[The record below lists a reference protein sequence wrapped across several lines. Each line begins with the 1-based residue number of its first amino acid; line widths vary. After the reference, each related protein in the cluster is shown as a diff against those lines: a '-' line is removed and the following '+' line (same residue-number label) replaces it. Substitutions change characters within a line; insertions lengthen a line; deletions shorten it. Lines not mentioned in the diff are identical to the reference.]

1 LFHVKREVEVMPLF
15 EVAVVLMPTKKGVE
29 DGTEQE
35 ALLTPPTA
43 VIANDLQG
51 AALAAGRTVT
61 LPAGVDMNRVQV
73 IVRPF
78 K

>member
-1 LFHVKREVEVMPLF
+1 MPLF

-29 DGTEQE
+29 EGTEKE
-35 ALLTPPTA
+35 TLLLGPKA
-43 VIANDLQG
+43 MIAADNQG
-51 AALAAGRTVT
+51 AALVAGRDEA
-61 LPAGVDMNRVQV
+61 LPKDVDMNRVQV

>member
-1 LFHVKREVEVMPLF
+1 MPLY

-29 DGTEQE
+29 DGTEKE
-35 ALLTPPTA
+35 TLLQAPVA
-43 VIANDLQG
+43 MIAGDPQG
-51 AALAAGRTVT
+51 AALVAGRAVT
-61 LPAGVDMNRVQV
+61 IPDGTDMNRVQV